1 MKELKLISDLKGL
14 TIDSVTGLEE
24 GSEEISFKFSDG
36 NEVKMWHHQEC
47 CESVAV
53 YEVDGDSEDLIGGLI
68 IDFREDTKAN
78 EDAPGRGWDESW
90 TWTFYNITTSKGS
103 VNIRWLGESNGYYSE
118 SVSITRIGGSAEP
131 ANPWSSL
138 NDLRG
143 ER

>member
-14 TIDSVTGLEE
+14 TIESVTGLEKD
-24 GSEEISFKFSDG
+24 SEEVIFKFSDG
-36 NEVKMWHHQEC
+36 NAVKMWHCQDC

-53 YEVDGDSEDLIGGLI
+53 YEIDGDLEDLIGGLI
-68 IDFREDTKAN
+68 IDFREDIKVD
-78 EDAPGRGWDESW
+78 EDAPGRSWDESW

-118 SVSITRIGGSAEP
+118 SVSITRIGESAEP
-131 ANPWSSL
+131 ASTWSSL

-143 ER
+143 E